1 MYVEFT
7 LANGKGSPIC
17 LAVGT
22 FSFSIHPEG
31 GTNLHLG
38 GIQTIHVDEAY
49 EYVIQS
55 LTRCHVHVER
65 APEFESDIEDL
76 IRDIETDT
84 LPLIKG

>member
-7 LANGKGSPIC
+7 LANTDGSPVC
-17 LAVGT
+17 LPVGSFH
-22 FSFSIHPEG
+22 FSLHMEG
-31 GTNLHLG
+31 GTNLHLNG
-38 GIQTIHVDEAY
+38 GQTIHVDEAY
-49 EYVIQS
+49 EVVIQS

-65 APEFESDIEDL
+65 APETESDIEDL